1 MAQVIRENRRHLE
14 RLRRHHEAAMPDPK
28 RGTPPP
34 FADWSAR
41 HLPHYFTLAP
51 SPFHVWLHAR
61 LDRLRLERSTRLNV
75 LAPRGGGKSV
85 WSTQAYP
92 LYAGLEGFEPY
103 ILLTSDTN
111 DQAEQFLVA
120 IRREVEENGSLKA
133 AYPRACRLLSS
144 RQRSIV
150 LGNGVR
156 IDALGTGAKVRGR
169 KNRQHRPS
177 LVIVDDPQ
185 NRDHMVSEVRRARS
199 WDWLTRDLMHVG
211 SPLTNFI
218 VLGTALNPEGIVNRL
233 QLSAVWESKVWK
245 SIASWPA
252 RMDLWREWELT
263 LNDWDNPGASA
274 DALAYFKAN
283 EAAMTRGAE
292 VLWPQREPLY
302 DLMLKRASDG
312 HAAFESEKQN
322 DPVDPASCEWPPEL
336 LDWPGLMFD
345 KWPERLELRV
355 VSIDPSKG
363 KDAKHGDYSAI
374 VKYGRASSG
383 IEYVECDMARRPT
396 DRICEDAAAICA
408 EFRPDLLVL
417 ETNGFQE
424 LMRVPLLAAL
434 EKAGVEVLVK
444 GLDNSVNKVV
454 RIRRL
459 TVPLTQRK
467 LRFRARSPGTHKL
480 LEQMR
485 QFPNAANDDGPDA
498 LEQGRRAAV
507 ELAREGKPR

>member
-1 MAQVIRENRRHLE
+1 MALAIRQRRRHLE
-14 RLRRHHEAAMPDPK
+14 ALRRRNESRPPPARQSD
-28 RGTPPP
+28 PPP
-34 FADWSAR
+34 FADWSRR
-41 HLPHYFTLAP
+41 HLGHYFTLAP
-51 SPFHVWLHAR
+51 SPFHLWLHAR
-61 LDRLRLERSTRLNV
+61 LDRLRAERGTRLNV

-120 IRREVEENGSLKA
+120 IRREVEENATLRA

-177 LVIVDDPQ
+177 LVVVDDPQ
-185 NRDHMVSEVRRARS
+185 NKDHTISEVRRSRS
-199 WDWLTRDLMHVG
+199 WDWLTRDLMNVG
-211 SPLTNFI
+211 SPVTNTI
-218 VLGTALNPEGIVNRL
+218 VLGTALHPDGIVNRL
-233 QLSAVWESKVWK
+233 QKSAVWESRVWK
-245 SIASWPA
+245 SVVEWPA
-252 RMDLWREWELT
+252 DMTLWREWELI
-263 LNDWDNPGASA
+263 LNDWDNPDAGKE
-274 DALAYFKAN
+274 ALAFYGSN
-283 EAAMTRGAE
+283 RAAMDAGAV
-292 VLWPQREPLY
+292 VLWPEREPLL
-302 DLMLKRASDG
+302 DLMTRRASEG

-322 DPVDPASCEWPPEL
+322 DPVDPESCEWPPEL
-336 LDWPGLMFD
+336 LDWPGLMFE
-345 KWPERLELRV
+345 KWPGKLELRV

-363 KDAKHGDYSAI
+363 KDARHGDYSAI
-374 VKYGRASSG
+374 VKYGRAASG
-383 IEYVECDMARRPT
+383 IEYVECDMARRPV

-424 LMRVPLLAAL
+424 LLSVPLRAAL
-434 EKAGVEVLVK
+434 EKAGCEVHVK
-444 GLDNSVNKVV
+444 GMDNGVNKNV

-485 QFPNAANDDGPDA
+485 QFPNAANDDGPDG
-498 LEQGRRAAV
+498 LEMARRAAID
-507 ELAREGKPR
+507 LSRGGRP